1 MKPYLTLLLIAVAH
15 SFASGQSDFQ
25 LMVDADRAI
34 ANAAVQNGTRSA
46 YLEYLADDGVIF
58 RPDAV
63 NGKDYWNLH
72 KQEPAVIL
80 KRTMERADIAA
91 SGLLGYT
98 SGTWEET
105 PRMPTGPARQV
116 GQYVTVWSKKPSGKF
131 LAIIDI
137 LTKYDEAAAPVGNPV
152 LVTNLPKDINRRRW
166 SAADPSMNFL
176 KMGMNRG
183 GLGNAFDEFAAE
195 DVRLIIEENPPIFGR
210 KNAVKAMK
218 KYLSVAFPRKVSLLE
233 SSDLAYAWNPCE
245 YANSEEG
252 MERGNCLNIWKLRSK
267 KWYITLGVFAR
278 VPNTVKP
285 TIKVSPKNRA
295 TAN

>member
-1 MKPYLTLLLIAVAH
+1 MKPYLALLLIAVAH
-15 SFASGQSDFQ
+15 SFAAGQSDFQ

-63 NGKDYWNLH
+63 NGKDYWSLH
-72 KQEPAVIL
+72 KQEPAAIL
-80 KRTMERADIAA
+80 KRTMERADISA

-105 PRMPTGPARQV
+105 PRIPTGPPRQV
-116 GQYVTVWSKKPSGKF
+116 GQYVTVWSKKPGGKF

-137 LTKYDEAAAPVGNPV
+137 LTKYDEAAAPVGNPM
-152 LVTNLPKDINRRRW
+152 LATNLPKDINKRRW

-176 KMGMNRG
+176 KMGMNKG

-195 DVRLIIEENPPIFGR
+195 DVRLIIEENPPIFGK

-252 MERGNCLNIWKLRSK
+252 MERGNCLNIWKLRNK

-278 VPNTVKP
+278 VPNVAKP
-285 TIKVSPKNRA
+285 KLKVSPKNKA
-295 TAN
+295 IVK

>member
-1 MKPYLTLLLIAVAH
+1 MKPYLILLLIATAH

-63 NGKDYWNLH
+63 NGKDYWNLQ

-80 KRTMERADIAA
+80 RRTMERADISA

-105 PRMPTGPARQV
+105 PHTPAGPPRQV

-137 LTKYDEAAAPVGNPV
+137 LTKYDEAAEPIGNPI
-152 LVTNLPKDINRRRW
+152 LATNLPKDINKRRW

-176 KMGMNRG
+176 KMGMNKG

-195 DVRLIIEENPPIFGR
+195 DIRLIIEENPPIFGK

-252 MERGNCLNIWKLRSK
+252 MERGNCLNIWKLRNK
-267 KWYITLGVFAR
+267 KWYVTLGVFAR

-285 TIKVSPKNRA
+285 IIKVSPKNRPIK
-295 TAN
+295 